1 MRESVIYQE
10 IYSSAEERG
19 LRKGEINMILK
30 QLNYRVGFIDPSIQA
45 QIETLNLSEVE
56 ELGKALL
63 DFSDVADLVTWLQAS
78 RLKEP

>member
-10 IYSSAEERG
+10 IYSSAEEQG
-19 LRKGEINMILK
+19 LRKGEINMVLK
-30 QLNYRVGFIDPSIQA
+30 LLNYRVGLVEPSIQA

-63 DFSDVADLVTWLQAS
+63 DFSDIADLVAWLQAS